1 MEVGA
6 YFLETPASMPEWQSG
21 ITLRLTKVLVIDGV
35 DWKKGLVYQ
44 LGKVTAASHS
54 PSKDMQKAALE

>member
-1 MEVGA
+1 MAVWNYLAVNQG
-6 YFLETPASMPEWQSG
+6 L
-21 ITLRLTKVLVIDGV
+21 VLVIDGV
-35 DWKKGLVYQ
+35 DGKKGLVYQ